1 VYQVEITDVRLR
13 KIETEGK
20 LRAYVSI
27 TFDDSFV
34 VHDLR
39 VIDGTKG
46 MFVAMPSKRLP
57 NGDHKDIAHPINT
70 EIREKIQNAVLDVY
84 HRELEEAPQVKVE
97 AKEEAKV
104 EESKEEAKVE
114 ESKEEAKVEESKEE
128 AKVEESKEEAKVEE
142 SKEEEKEEAAEE
154 TVAEEETEKKEEGLF

>member
-1 VYQVEITDVRLR
+1 MEITDVRLR

-39 VIDGTKG
+39 VIDGNKG

-84 HRELEEAPQVKVE
+84 HRELEEAPQ
-97 AKEEAKV
+97 AKV
-104 EESKEEAKVE
+104 EEKVE
-114 ESKEEAKVEESKEE
+114 EKVEVLEETETGEEA
-128 AKVEESKEEAKVEE
+128 
-142 SKEEEKEEAAEE
+142 
-154 TVAEEETEKKEEGLF
+154 EKKEEGLF

>member
-1 VYQVEITDVRLR
+1 VEITDVRLR

-84 HRELEEAPQVKVE
+84 SRELEEAPQVKVE
-97 AKEEAKV
+97 EKVEEAKEEAK
-104 EESKEEAKVE
+104 EEV
-114 ESKEEAKVEESKEE
+114 V
-128 AKVEESKEEAKVEE
+128 VEE
-142 SKEEEKEEAAEE
+142 SKEEEKEEAVEE
-154 TVAEEETEKKEEGLF
+154 TATEEEAEKKEEGLF

>member
-1 VYQVEITDVRLR
+1 MEITDVRLR

-39 VIDGTKG
+39 VIDGNKG

-84 HRELEEAPQVKVE
+84 NRELEEAPQPKVE
-97 AKEEAKV
+97 PKVEEAVEEPKVEEAVEEAKV
-104 EESKEEAKVE
+104 EEAVEEAKVE
-114 ESKEEAKVEESKEE
+114 EKEEESKEE
-128 AKVEESKEEAKVEE
+128 TA
-142 SKEEEKEEAAEE
+142 
-154 TVAEEETEKKEEGLF
+154 AEEETEKKEEGLF

>member
-1 VYQVEITDVRLR
+1 MEITDVRLR

-84 HRELEEAPQVKVE
+84 NRELEEASQAKVE
-97 AKEEAKV
+97 ARV
-104 EESKEEAKVE
+104 EES
-114 ESKEEAKVEESKEE
+114 
-128 AKVEESKEEAKVEE
+128 KVEE

-154 TVAEEETEKKEEGLF
+154 TAVEEETEKKEEGLF

>member
-1 VYQVEITDVRLR
+1 MEITDVRLR

-39 VIDGTKG
+39 VIDGNKG

-84 HRELEEAPQVKVE
+84 HRELEEPPQVKAE
-97 AKEEAKV
+97 PKV
-104 EESKEEAKVE
+104 EEE
-114 ESKEEAKVEESKEE
+114 
-128 AKVEESKEEAKVEE
+128 VEE
-142 SKEEEKEEAAEE
+142 SKEEEKEKVVEE
-154 TVAEEETEKKEEGLF
+154 TATEEEAEKKEEGLF

>member
-1 VYQVEITDVRLR
+1 MEITDVRLR

-20 LRAYVSI
+20 LRAYVSV

-84 HRELEEAPQVKVE
+84 NRELEEAPQVKVE
-97 AKEEAKV
+97 AKVEAEEEEKE
-104 EESKEEAKVE
+104 EESKE
-114 ESKEEAKVEESKEE
+114 
-128 AKVEESKEEAKVEE
+128 EE
-142 SKEEEKEEAAEE
+142 SKEEEKEEESKEEEKEE
-154 TVAEEETEKKEEGLF
+154 TAEEETEKKEEGLF

>member
-1 VYQVEITDVRLR
+1 VEITDVRLR

-39 VIDGTKG
+39 VIDGNKG

-84 HRELEEAPQVKVE
+84 NRELEEAPHPKVE
-97 AKEEAKV
+97 PKV
-104 EESKEEAKVE
+104 EEE
-114 ESKEEAKVEESKEE
+114 
-128 AKVEESKEEAKVEE
+128 VEE
-142 SKEEEKEEAAEE
+142 SKEEEKEEAVEE
-154 TVAEEETEKKEEGLF
+154 TTTEEEVEKKEEGLF

>member
-1 VYQVEITDVRLR
+1 VEITDVRLR

-39 VIDGTKG
+39 VIDGNKG

-84 HRELEEAPQVKVE
+84 NRELEEAPQVKVE
-97 AKEEAKV
+97 PKVEEEV
-104 EESKEEAKVE
+104 EESKVEEEVEEVEETATEEEA
-114 ESKEEAKVEESKEE
+114 
-128 AKVEESKEEAKVEE
+128 
-142 SKEEEKEEAAEE
+142 
-154 TVAEEETEKKEEGLF
+154 EKKEEGLF

>member
-1 VYQVEITDVRLR
+1 MEITDVRLR

-39 VIDGTKG
+39 VIDGNKG

-84 HRELEEAPQVKVE
+84 NRELEEAPHPKVE
-97 AKEEAKV
+97 PKV
-104 EESKEEAKVE
+104 EVE
-114 ESKEEAKVEESKEE
+114 
-128 AKVEESKEEAKVEE
+128 VEE
-142 SKEEEKEEAAEE
+142 SKEEEEAVEE
-154 TVAEEETEKKEEGLF
+154 TTTEEEVEKKEEGLF

>member
-1 VYQVEITDVRLR
+1 MEITDVRLR

-39 VIDGTKG
+39 VIDGNKG

-70 EIREKIQNAVLDVY
+70 EIRERIQSAVLDVY
-84 HRELEEAPQVKVE
+84 SRELEEGPYTKAVE
-97 AKEEAKV
+97 T
-104 EESKEEAKVE
+104 
-114 ESKEEAKVEESKEE
+114 
-128 AKVEESKEEAKVEE
+128 
-142 SKEEEKEEAAEE
+142 KEEEKVEE
-154 TVAEEETEKKEEGLF
+154 TEVTEVTEETEETEKETEEEEKKEEDLF

>member
-1 VYQVEITDVRLR
+1 VEITDVRLR

-39 VIDGTKG
+39 VIDGNKG

-84 HRELEEAPQVKVE
+84 NRELEEAPQVKVE
-97 AKEEAKV
+97 PKVEEEV
-104 EESKEEAKVE
+104 EESKVEPKVE
-114 ESKEEAKVEESKEE
+114 EEVEETATEEEA
-128 AKVEESKEEAKVEE
+128 
-142 SKEEEKEEAAEE
+142 
-154 TVAEEETEKKEEGLF
+154 EKKEEGLF

>member
-1 VYQVEITDVRLR
+1 VEITDVRLR

-39 VIDGTKG
+39 VIDGNKG

-84 HRELEEAPQVKVE
+84 NRELEEAPQAKV
-97 AKEEAKV
+97 EEAKV
-104 EESKEEAKVE
+104 EET
-114 ESKEEAKVEESKEE
+114 
-128 AKVEESKEEAKVEE
+128 
-142 SKEEEKEEAAEE
+142 KEEEKVEVAEE

>member
-1 VYQVEITDVRLR
+1 VEITDVRLR

-39 VIDGTKG
+39 VIDGNKG

-84 HRELEEAPQVKVE
+84 NRELEEAPQFKAEPKAEPKV
-97 AKEEAKV
+97 APKEEVV
-104 EESKEEAKVE
+104 EP
-114 ESKEEAKVEESKEE
+114 
-128 AKVEESKEEAKVEE
+128 
-142 SKEEEKEEAAEE
+142 KEEEKEEAVGE
-154 TVAEEETEKKEEGLF
+154 TATEEEGEKKEEGLF

>member
-1 VYQVEITDVRLR
+1 VEITDVRLR

-39 VIDGTKG
+39 VIDGNKG

-70 EIREKIQNAVLDVY
+70 EIRERIQSAVLDVY
-84 HRELEEAPQVKVE
+84 SRELEEGPYTKAVE
-97 AKEEAKV
+97 T
-104 EESKEEAKVE
+104 
-114 ESKEEAKVEESKEE
+114 
-128 AKVEESKEEAKVEE
+128 
-142 SKEEEKEEAAEE
+142 KEEEKEEEKVEE
-154 TVAEEETEKKEEGLF
+154 TEVTEETEKETEEEEEEKKEEDLF

>member
-1 VYQVEITDVRLR
+1 VEITDVRLR

-84 HRELEEAPQVKVE
+84 NRELEEVPQVKVE
-97 AKEEAKV
+97 PKVEPKV
-104 EESKEEAKVE
+104 EEE
-114 ESKEEAKVEESKEE
+114 
-128 AKVEESKEEAKVEE
+128 VEE
-142 SKEEEKEEAAEE
+142 SKEEEKEETVEE
-154 TVAEEETEKKEEGLF
+154 TTEEEGAEKKEEGLF

>member
-1 VYQVEITDVRLR
+1 VEITDVRLR

-84 HRELEEAPQVKVE
+84 SRELEEAPQ
-97 AKEEAKV
+97 AKV
-104 EESKEEAKVE
+104 EPKVVE
-114 ESKEEAKVEESKEE
+114 EE
-128 AKVEESKEEAKVEE
+128 VEE
-142 SKEEEKEEAAEE
+142 SKEEESKEEEVEETAAEE
-154 TVAEEETEKKEEGLF
+154 GVEKKEEGLF

>member
-1 VYQVEITDVRLR
+1 MEITDVRLR
-13 KIETEGK
+13 RIETEGK

-39 VIDGTKG
+39 VIDGNKG

-70 EIREKIQNAVLDVY
+70 EIREKIQNAVLEVY
-84 HRELEEAPQVKVE
+84 QKEVEETPQKKEVETEVEEKVE
-97 AKEEAKV
+97 DTENKEEDQ
-104 EESKEEAKVE
+104 
-114 ESKEEAKVEESKEE
+114 
-128 AKVEESKEEAKVEE
+128 
-142 SKEEEKEEAAEE
+142 
-154 TVAEEETEKKEEGLF
+154 F

>member
-1 VYQVEITDVRLR
+1 MEITDVRLR

-39 VIDGTKG
+39 VIDGNKG

-84 HRELEEAPQVKVE
+84 NRELEEAPQVKVE
-97 AKEEAKV
+97 PKVEPKV
-104 EESKEEAKVE
+104 EE
-114 ESKEEAKVEESKEE
+114 ESKV
-128 AKVEESKEEAKVEE
+128 
-142 SKEEEKEEAAEE
+142 EEKEEAVEE
-154 TVAEEETEKKEEGLF
+154 TATEEEAEKKEEGLF

>member
-1 VYQVEITDVRLR
+1 MEITDVRLR

-84 HRELEEAPQVKVE
+84 NRELEEAPQVKVE
-97 AKEEAKV
+97 AKVEEKVVEAKV
-104 EESKEEAKVE
+104 EEKEETAE
-114 ESKEEAKVEESKEE
+114 ET
-128 AKVEESKEEAKVEE
+128 
-142 SKEEEKEEAAEE
+142 AEE
-154 TVAEEETEKKEEGLF
+154 TVVEEETEKKEEGLF

>member
-1 VYQVEITDVRLR
+1 VYSVEITDVRLR

-39 VIDGTKG
+39 VIDGNKG

-84 HRELEEAPQVKVE
+84 HRELEEAPQ
-97 AKEEAKV
+97 AKV
-104 EESKEEAKVE
+104 EEKI
-114 ESKEEAKVEESKEE
+114 
-128 AKVEESKEEAKVEE
+128 
-142 SKEEEKEEAAEE
+142 EEKETVVEE
-154 TVAEEETEKKEEGLF
+154 TETEEEPEKKEEDLF

>member
-1 VYQVEITDVRLR
+1 MEITDVRLR

-39 VIDGTKG
+39 VIDGNKG

-84 HRELEEAPQVKVE
+84 SRELEEAPQAKVE
-97 AKEEAKV
+97 AKEE
-104 EESKEEAKVE
+104 E
-114 ESKEEAKVEESKEE
+114 
-128 AKVEESKEEAKVEE
+128 
-142 SKEEEKEEAAEE
+142 KEEEKEEVVEE
-154 TVAEEETEKKEEGLF
+154 IETEEEAEKKEEGLF

>member
-1 VYQVEITDVRLR
+1 MEITDVRLR

-84 HRELEEAPQVKVE
+84 NRELEEAPQVKEE
-97 AKEEAKV
+97 AKEE
-104 EESKEEAKVE
+104 E
-114 ESKEEAKVEESKEE
+114 
-128 AKVEESKEEAKVEE
+128 KVEE
-142 SKEEEKEEAAEE
+142 SKEEEKEEAKEE
-154 TVAEEETEKKEEGLF
+154 VKEEVKEEAKEEVKEEAKEEEKEEAAEEETEKKEEGLF

>member
-1 VYQVEITDVRLR
+1 MEITDVRLR

-39 VIDGTKG
+39 VIDGNKG

-84 HRELEEAPQVKVE
+84 NRELEEAPQVKVE
-97 AKEEAKV
+97 PKVEEEEV
-104 EESKEEAKVE
+104 EESKVEEEVEEVEETATEEEA
-114 ESKEEAKVEESKEE
+114 
-128 AKVEESKEEAKVEE
+128 
-142 SKEEEKEEAAEE
+142 
-154 TVAEEETEKKEEGLF
+154 EKKEEGLF

>member
-1 VYQVEITDVRLR
+1 MEITDVRLR

-39 VIDGTKG
+39 VIDGNKG

-84 HRELEEAPQVKVE
+84 NRELEEAPQVK
-97 AKEEAKV
+97 AAPKV
-104 EESKEEAKVE
+104 EEAAPKVE
-114 ESKEEAKVEESKEE
+114 EE
-128 AKVEESKEEAKVEE
+128 VEE
-142 SKEEEKEEAAEE
+142 SKEEEKEETVEEAVEE
-154 TVAEEETEKKEEGLF
+154 TATEEEVEKKEEGLF

>member
-1 VYQVEITDVRLR
+1 MVYQVEITDVRLR

-84 HRELEEAPQVKVE
+84 NSELEEASQARVE
-97 AKEEAKV
+97 ARVEESKV
-104 EESKEEAKVE
+104 EESKVE
-114 ESKEEAKVEESKEE
+114 EKV
-128 AKVEESKEEAKVEE
+128 
-142 SKEEEKEEAAEE
+142 EEKEEAAEE
-154 TVAEEETEKKEEGLF
+154 TAVEEETEKKEEGLF

>member
-1 VYQVEITDVRLR
+1 VEITDVRLR

-39 VIDGTKG
+39 VIDGNKG

-84 HRELEEAPQVKVE
+84 RRELEESPQ
-97 AKEEAKV
+97 AKV
-104 EESKEEAKVE
+104 EEKEEV
-114 ESKEEAKVEESKEE
+114 V
-128 AKVEESKEEAKVEE
+128 
-142 SKEEEKEEAAEE
+142 EEKEEVVEE
-154 TVAEEETEKKEEGLF
+154 TEIEEEAEKKEEGLF

>member
-1 VYQVEITDVRLR
+1 VEITDVRLR

-39 VIDGTKG
+39 VIDGNKG

-70 EIREKIQNAVLDVY
+70 EIREKIQSAVLDVY
-84 HRELEEAPQVKVE
+84 QRELEEAPQAKV
-97 AKEEAKV
+97 EAKV
-104 EESKEEAKVE
+104 EEKEEV
-114 ESKEEAKVEESKEE
+114 
-128 AKVEESKEEAKVEE
+128 
-142 SKEEEKEEAAEE
+142 AEE
-154 TVAEEETEKKEEGLF
+154 TAVEEETENKEEETENKEEDLF

>member
-1 VYQVEITDVRLR
+1 MEITDVRLR

-84 HRELEEAPQVKVE
+84 NRELEEAPQVKVE
-97 AKEEAKV
+97 TKVETKVEETKVEEKEVEEAKV
-104 EESKEEAKVE
+104 EEK
-114 ESKEEAKVEESKEE
+114 
-128 AKVEESKEEAKVEE
+128 
-142 SKEEEKEEAAEE
+142 EE

>member
-1 VYQVEITDVRLR
+1 MEITDVRLR

-20 LRAYVSI
+20 LRAYVSV

-84 HRELEEAPQVKVE
+84 NRELEEAPQAKV
-97 AKEEAKV
+97 EAKV
-104 EESKEEAKVE
+104 EEKEEEKVE
-114 ESKEEAKVEESKEE
+114 ETKVEEDKEE
-128 AKVEESKEEAKVEE
+128 ETKVEEKEEEA
-142 SKEEEKEEAAEE
+142 KEEEKEETAEE
-154 TVAEEETEKKEEGLF
+154 TVVEEEAEKKEEGLF

>member
-1 VYQVEITDVRLR
+1 VEITDVRLR

-39 VIDGTKG
+39 VIDGNKG

-84 HRELEEAPQVKVE
+84 RRELEESPQ
-97 AKEEAKV
+97 AKV
-104 EESKEEAKVE
+104 EEKEEVVE
-114 ESKEEAKVEESKEE
+114 ETETEEEA
-128 AKVEESKEEAKVEE
+128 
-142 SKEEEKEEAAEE
+142 
-154 TVAEEETEKKEEGLF
+154 EKKEEGLF

>member
-1 VYQVEITDVRLR
+1 MYQVEITDVRLR

-20 LRAYVSI
+20 LRAYVSV

-84 HRELEEAPQVKVE
+84 NRELEEAPQVKVE
-97 AKEEAKV
+97 AKVEEKEEEKVEETKVEDAKV
-104 EESKEEAKVE
+104 EEKEEEKVEETKVEDAKVEEKEEESKEET
-114 ESKEEAKVEESKEE
+114 
-128 AKVEESKEEAKVEE
+128 
-142 SKEEEKEEAAEE
+142 AEE

>member
-1 VYQVEITDVRLR
+1 MYQVEITDVRLR

-84 HRELEEAPQVKVE
+84 NRELEEAPQVKVE
-97 AKEEAKV
+97 AKEEEAK
-104 EESKEEAKVE
+104 EEEVKEEEAKE
-114 ESKEEAKVEESKEE
+114 EDAKEEEVKEE
-128 AKVEESKEEAKVEE
+128 EVNEEEVKEEEV
-142 SKEEEKEEAAEE
+142 KEEEKEEASEE
-154 TVAEEETEKKEEGLF
+154 TVVEEETEKKEEGLF

>member
-1 VYQVEITDVRLR
+1 MEITDVRLR

-84 HRELEEAPQVKVE
+84 NRELEEVPQPKVE
-97 AKEEAKV
+97 EEPKVVEEPKAEEVV
-104 EESKEEAKVE
+104 EESKEEVVE
-114 ESKEEAKVEESKEE
+114 ETAT
-128 AKVEESKEEAKVEE
+128 
-142 SKEEEKEEAAEE
+142 EEED
-154 TVAEEETEKKEEGLF
+154 EKKEEGLF